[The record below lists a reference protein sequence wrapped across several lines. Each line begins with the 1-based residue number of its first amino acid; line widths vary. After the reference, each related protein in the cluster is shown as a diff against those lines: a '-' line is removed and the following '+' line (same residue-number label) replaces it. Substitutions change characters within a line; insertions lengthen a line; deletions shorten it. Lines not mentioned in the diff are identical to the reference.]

1 MKVIIAGAG
10 EIGEDLARRLTLEH
24 HDVVVL
30 EKDSE
35 KIPDIEDKL
44 DVMVV
49 QETGERISALID
61 AGIKEADVFIAVTN
75 SDELNIMFCMIAKK
89 LADIKTVARV
99 RNPEY
104 YNRKDALLSSDQL
117 GIDIMINP
125 EGLAALE
132 IAKLI
137 ESPEA
142 SEIEYFAEGKI
153 ELLAFKIE
161 RDSELVNK
169 RIDSIS
175 MSKETLIIAISRENG
190 EVIIPRGK
198 DQILL
203 NDVIYVI
210 KKAGTLTH
218 IASMASGKKKR
229 ARSVMIIG
237 GGKIGFRLAKILEN
251 HEKNGM
257 SIKLVERSPERCKII
272 SEYLNKTLVLNGDA
286 TDINFLRDENIE
298 TSDIVVTVTGSDELN
313 ILTAILAKKLGATKA
328 ITGITKPGYEVVLQ
342 ALEID
347 SYVSPR
353 LLTVSK
359 LAKLFRKSNIISE
372 TFLKDGKAEMLEVIV
387 PSKSSLLD
395 IPLSRLR
402 LLDKGIIIGGI
413 LRGGKAI
420 IPKGKDV
427 ILAGDRLIVFTN
439 PQNVKEVEHLFS

>member
-10 EIGEDLARRLTLEH
+10 DIGEDLARRLTLEH

-61 AGIKEADVFIAVTN
+61 AGIKDADVFIAVTN

-89 LADIKTVARV
+89 LSDIKTVARV

-104 YNRKDALLSSDQL
+104 YNKKGALLSSDQL
-117 GIDIMINP
+117 GIDIMIDP
-125 EGLAALE
+125 EGLTALE

-137 ESPEA
+137 KSPEA

-153 ELLAFKIE
+153 ELLAFRIE
-161 RDSELVNK
+161 RGSEL
-169 RIDSIS
+169 IDKKIS
-175 MSKETLIIAISRENG
+175 TLSLPKEILIIAISRENG
-190 EVIIPRGK
+190 DVIIPRGE
-198 DQILL
+198 DRILL

-210 KKAGTLTH
+210 KKTGILTD
-218 IASMASGKKKR
+218 IASMASNKKKR

-251 HEKNGM
+251 HEKSGIL
-257 SIKLVERSPERCKII
+257 IKLVEKSPERCKII
-272 SEYLNKTLVLNGDA
+272 SENLNKTLVLNGDA
-286 TDINFLRDENIE
+286 TDISFLKDENIE
-298 TSDIVVTVTGSDELN
+298 ASDIVVTVTGSDELN

-328 ITGITKPGYEVVLQ
+328 ITEITKPGYEVVLQ
-342 ALEID
+342 TLEID

-353 LLTVSK
+353 LLTVGR
-359 LAKLFRKSNIISE
+359 LARLFRKSNIISE
-372 TFLKDGKAEMLEVIV
+372 TFLKDGKAEMLEVII
-387 PSKSSLLD
+387 SQKSSFLD
-395 IPLSRLR
+395 TPLSKLR

-413 LRGGKAI
+413 LRGKTAI
-420 IPKGKDV
+420 IPKGRDK
-427 ILAGDRLIVFTN
+427 ILPKDRLIVFTN
-439 PQNVKEVEHLFS
+439 PQNVKKVERLFS